1 MGDASLEVEPEV
13 DATGETGVL
22 GDEATVA
29 GDLLAWTIN
38 PPREGPAMTSP
49 PIVSL
54 LLAAAKSTSLLSTR
68 TASRDDKDVPDTA
81 FLDGLTPAPRLELP
95 VQRFACSPSLEADL
109 SRPDDS
115 PLDPLEGPRLRVR
128 SMEANAETGFDGGG
142 GGEGELPEVGEL
154 RGRVKGGILR
164 RAKVSMR
171 APPQPLLTPNASYT
185 KLTHLGAVDGRSG
198 SQSHFSWQ
206 PCGKTRVSTPI
217 DSFSASC
224 HRHRQ
229 PPPPSSTL
237 PNPEQH
243 LPPLQSQ
250 VPRFCSFPVSL
261 PPRFSRS
268 YPSQELPRGRRK
280 NAPRW
285 PRKLLRTSTP
295 NERTFPDDDHPKSPS
310 REGSDVPIW
319 EGEVRGGRREPLGWR
334 FWE

>member
-68 TASRDDKDVPDTA
+68 TVSRVDKDVPDTA

-154 RGRVKGGILR
+154 RGRVKGGIL
-164 RAKVSMR
+164 
-171 APPQPLLTPNASYT
+171 
-185 KLTHLGAVDGRSG
+185 GAVDGRSG

-206 PCGKTRVSTPI
+206 PSM
-217 DSFSASC
+217 AA
-224 HRHRQ
+224 Q
-229 PPPPSSTL
+229 APS
-237 PNPEQH
+237 H
-243 LPPLQSQ
+243 LDAERAY
-250 VPRFCSFPVSL
+250 VPR
-261 PPRFSRS
+261 RRS
-268 YPSQELPRGRRK
+268 P
-280 NAPRW
+280 
-285 PRKLLRTSTP
+285 
-295 NERTFPDDDHPKSPS
+295 
-310 REGSDVPIW
+310 
-319 EGEVRGGRREPLGWR
+319 
-334 FWE
+334 